1 MIEEYWMWIVSFL
14 HDTTLKNDLENMLVH
29 IDDIFHL
36 LCVFTVFFLFAVLEE
51 VKLAA
56 MYSIFCIFYFFFN
69 KQLL

>member
-1 MIEEYWMWIVSFL
+1 
-14 HDTTLKNDLENMLVH
+14 MLVH
-29 IDDIFHL
+29 IDDIFRL

-56 MYSIFCIFYFFFN
+56 MYSIFCIIIIFFN

>member
-1 MIEEYWMWIVSFL
+1 MWIVSFL
-14 HDTTLKNDLENMLVH
+14 HDITLKNDLENMLVH
-29 IDDIFHL
+29 IDDIFRL

-56 MYSIFCIFYFFFN
+56 MYSIFCIIIIFFN

>member
-1 MIEEYWMWIVSFL
+1 MWIVSFL

-29 IDDIFHL
+29 IDDIFYL

-56 MYSIFCIFYFFFN
+56 MYSIFCIFYFFF
-69 KQLL
+69 